1 MRPRFVIASRGS
13 KLALTQSEL
22 VAAFVRAAHPGI
34 EMTVRAVTT
43 RGDRDRRPFTEIAGK
58 NLFTSEVER
67 EVVEKRADI
76 AVHSA
81 KDLTAQLNPD
91 CVIVCVPRRAARHD
105 VVVGG
110 TGTSAEERLGRLP
123 EGAPVGTSSI
133 RRRAL
138 LAEARPDLEAV
149 EFRGNLDTRLRKLGA
164 GDAAAALLAAAGIE
178 RLGITDEVD
187 PAPLDPTWWVL
198 APAQGALAI
207 EARRDRADLA
217 ELFAPLEDERARAEV
232 ECERAFGL
240 RLEGGCALPLGC
252 CAHSDDRALVVT
264 GYVGRPDGSQAIR
277 DRVSGPFSDA
287 SALGRELA
295 DAILL
300 GGGDDILEDVR
311 GEAAER

>member
-1 MRPRFVIASRGS
+1 MRARFVIASRGS
-13 KLALTQSEL
+13 KLALAQSEQ
-22 VAAFVRAAHPGI
+22 VAAFVRTARPGLEVTI
-34 EMTVRAVTT
+34 RTVTT
-43 RGDRDRRPFTEIAGK
+43 KGDIDRRPFTEIAGK

-67 EVVEKRADI
+67 EVVENRADV

-81 KDLTAQLNPD
+81 KDLTAQLHPD
-91 CVIVCVPRRAARHD
+91 CLIVCVPRRAARHD

-123 EGAPVGTSSI
+123 DGARVGTSSI

-149 EFRGNLDTRLRKLGA
+149 EFRGNLDTRLRKLRA
-164 GDAAAALLAAAGIE
+164 GEAAAALLAAAGIE
-178 RLGITDEVD
+178 RLGITEEVN
-187 PAPLDPTWWVL
+187 PVPLDPTWWVP
-198 APAQGALAI
+198 APAQGALAV
-207 EARRDRADLA
+207 EARRDRPDLA
-217 ELFAPLEDERARAEV
+217 ELFSSLEDERTRAEI

-252 CAHSDDRALVVT
+252 CADSDDRALVVT

-295 DAILL
+295 DALL
-300 GGGDDILEDVR
+300 SGGGDDILDDVR
-311 GEAAER
+311 AEAAER